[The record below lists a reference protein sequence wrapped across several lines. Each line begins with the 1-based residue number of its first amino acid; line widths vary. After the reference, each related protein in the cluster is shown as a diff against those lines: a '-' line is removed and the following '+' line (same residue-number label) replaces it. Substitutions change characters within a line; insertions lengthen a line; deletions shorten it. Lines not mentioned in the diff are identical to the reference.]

1 MEEGGTKRK
10 AAFVTTI
17 RAPPHLWISL
27 RFLPP
32 PLAQPALR
40 WKVRLN
46 VDIGEKVQQQA
57 AGAERQLSSER
68 IKKLMLSPRLDTLH
82 FSRMKWSVDID
93 IQVTSPA
100 SFLGGTSR
108 KKTKATF
115 SGHFSL
121 CRWLS

>member
-17 RAPPHLWISL
+17 RAPHHLWISL

-32 PLAQPALR
+32 PLAQSALR

-57 AGAERQLSSER
+57 AGPERQLSSER

-82 FSRMKWSVDID
+82 FSRMK
-93 IQVTSPA
+93 
-100 SFLGGTSR
+100 
-108 KKTKATF
+108 
-115 SGHFSL
+115 
-121 CRWLS
+121 